1 MKMEKPIKT
10 FTRKC
15 SLILLI
21 AVGWPV
27 LSGTLLAEDT
37 NAPKTKLEAFEA
49 QTGVTIV
56 KGSVLIGS
64 VNGQNG
70 VVSIRCKESRDASTD
85 RKESGLAIEV
95 REGEAQADTTVIDY
109 DELDSFLN
117 AIDYI
122 SRVDY
127 RVTTLPFFDVVYTTK
142 GGLRIAAYSSARSP
156 GTIQAAVHSSH
167 ITNTRVLLSP
177 QQLARFLSLIQESKA
192 KLDSL
197 RAGK

>member
-1 MKMEKPIKT
+1 MEKPIKT

>member
-1 MKMEKPIKT
+1 MEKPIKT

-122 SRVDY
+122 SKVDY